1 MSCGLANAS
10 TCCLQVTLSC
20 SVLCQI
26 VSIPPVVVG
35 PLRHLAGSLVVFS
48 CRMLQYVAWMEI
60 VFILANTLTWRFQV
74 LLYPAL
80 QAVDLRTASYEDN
93 SNDPYLD
100 RRLMTT
106 FWLCYAFADVSRFD
120 LAAFEQNKHTSIA
133 AKAQFSKYLVR

>member
-1 MSCGLANAS
+1 MAIFTHLANS
-10 TCCLQVTLSC
+10 LTCRL
-20 SVLCQI
+20 
-26 VSIPPVVVG
+26 
-35 PLRHLAGSLVVFS
+35 
-48 CRMLQYVAWMEI
+48 
-60 VFILANTLTWRFQV
+60 QV

-106 FWLCYAFADVSRFD
+106 FWLCYAFDDVSRFD
-120 LAAFEQNKHTSIA
+120 LAAFEQNKHTSAA